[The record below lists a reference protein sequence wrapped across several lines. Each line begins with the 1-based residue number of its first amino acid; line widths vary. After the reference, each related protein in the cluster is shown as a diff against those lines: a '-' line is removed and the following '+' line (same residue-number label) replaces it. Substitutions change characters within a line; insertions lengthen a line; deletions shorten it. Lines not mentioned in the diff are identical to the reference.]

1 MPKVYY
7 ENEKNDGYRTYLV
20 TSRSSEWID
29 DTNLKHLSSEHTSIK
44 DGITVLVSRI
54 YQYRTQASTMG
65 VVTGIFTFG
74 IAGGFDKFIR
84 EKVTE
89 RYFYDNVE
97 YNTIGQARTARD
109 HTQAERYAATAER
122 LKAEANRLEGQT
134 KINKLMDVITS
145 YDRAIE
151 LNTAKA
157 GEYQNKKASI
167 LEEIGDELYRE
178 GLEILEEAE
187 EDVINGRYIEA
198 LEKFRQ
204 AEEKYKKALELGG
217 DVQQHIVETRELIRV
232 SHLFSETIAELE
244 RLKGL
249 TDNEKKAEGLDSLL
263 KSLQV
268 GLEGINEGIELFAGI
283 YEVKTAIENQI
294 NIYLES
300 IVSSPEGHERYGH
313 TIVLSVT
320 GVTYDNELLNH
331 SDLLK
336 GAYKIGGMEL
346 LNLVIDLGQDKQ
358 CSKAVID
365 RINSIGLEDTLLKIL
380 NKDSDLDEM
389 ISGLSSNE
397 VRYGMLA
404 ESSDNTVVELELL
417 LKVQKLEYEDD
428 CSILGVQSQEL

>member
-1 MPKVYY
+1 MPIEYRNTQENFFGWGYY
-7 ENEKNDGYRTYLV
+7 KREMNKSWCDYGN
-20 TSRSSEWID
+20 SSTIITRADSEISKKEIIQFQGKIED
-29 DTNLKHLSSEHTSIK
+29 DAGKLFT
-44 DGITVLVSRI
+44 R
-54 YQYRTQASTMG
+54 
-65 VVTGIFTFG
+65 IFT
-74 IAGGFDKFIR
+74 AGMAGDPRWLSR
-84 EKVTE
+84 EKVVTNFLFQE
-89 RYFYDNVE
+89 HQFE
-97 YNTIGQARTARD
+97 TLEEARTARN
-109 HTQAERYAATAER
+109 HIQAEGYAATAER

-157 GEYQNKKASI
+157 GEYRNTKASI

-204 AEEKYKKALELGG
+204 AEEKYKKALELGE

-320 GVTYDNELLNH
+320 GVTYGNEL
-331 SDLLK
+331 
-336 GAYKIGGMEL
+336 
-346 LNLVIDLGQDKQ
+346 Q
-358 CSKAVID
+358 
-365 RINSIGLEDTLLKIL
+365 
-380 NKDSDLDEM
+380 
-389 ISGLSSNE
+389 
-397 VRYGMLA
+397 
-404 ESSDNTVVELELL
+404 
-417 LKVQKLEYEDD
+417 LEYEDD

>member
-1 MPKVYY
+1 MPIEYRNTQENFFGWGYY
-7 ENEKNDGYRTYLV
+7 KREMNKSWCDYGN
-20 TSRSSEWID
+20 SSTIITRADSEISKKEIIQFQGKIED
-29 DTNLKHLSSEHTSIK
+29 DAGKLFT
-44 DGITVLVSRI
+44 R
-54 YQYRTQASTMG
+54 
-65 VVTGIFTFG
+65 IFT
-74 IAGGFDKFIR
+74 AGMAGDPRWLSR
-84 EKVTE
+84 EKVVTNFLFQE
-89 RYFYDNVE
+89 HQFE
-97 YNTIGQARTARD
+97 TLEEARTARN
-109 HTQAERYAATAER
+109 HIQAEGYAATAER